1 VSRSTVPG
9 RLGSGFSGRM
19 LFVLAIAVQLV
30 VLYAPRG
37 TGGGIPYLDKVVHVA
52 IFAAVVWAG
61 RRAGIPGV
69 VLAAIFLAHAV
80 VSELVQA
87 ELLPGRSGSVTD
99 VLADVAG
106 VVLGLALPVRRG
118 IIET

>member
-1 VSRSTVPG
+1 MPRRLASR
-9 RLGSGFSGRM
+9 LSGRA
-19 LFVLAIAVQLV
+19 LFILAIAVQLV

-37 TGGGIPYLDKVVHVA
+37 TGGWIPYSDKVVHVA

-61 RRAGIPGV
+61 RRVGVPGV
-69 VLAAIFLAHAV
+69 LLAAIFLAHAV

-99 VLADVAG
+99 VLADVVG
-106 VVLGLALPVRRG
+106 VALGLALPVRRG
-118 IIET
+118 IIER